1 MPVYRLID
9 ELVFPPPEQAE
20 PDGLLAVGGD
30 LSPKRLILAYQSGIF
45 PWYEEGQPIL
55 WWSPDPRLVL
65 EPEEFHVS
73 KRLAQTI
80 KKGEIE
86 VTFDQAFVSVIQS
99 CATVPRK
106 GQSGTWITPEMQ
118 EAYIRLHRLG
128 VAHSVESW
136 LGGELVGGV
145 YGVSLGKCFFGESMF
160 STESNASKI
169 ALAVLVRRLKNWGFH
184 VIDAQITSPHLLS
197 LGAKEI
203 PRQLFLQRLKTGL
216 GFPTRKG
223 KWRVEG
229 LKTSPI

>member
-30 LSPKRLILAYQSGIF
+30 LSAKRLILAYQSGIF
-45 PWYEEGQPIL
+45 PWYEEGQPLL

-80 KKGEIE
+80 KNGKIK

-184 VIDAQITSPHLLS
+184 LIDAQITSPHLLS

-203 PRQLFLQRLKTGL
+203 PRQLFLERLKSAVCL
-216 GFPTRKG
+216 PTIRGSWNREK
-223 KWRVEG
+223 
-229 LKTSPI
+229 S

>member
-1 MPVYRLID
+1 MPIYRLID
-9 ELVFPPPEQAE
+9 EPVFPPPEQAE

-30 LSPKRLILAYQSGIF
+30 LSAKRLILAYQSGIF

-65 EPEEFHVS
+65 EPEEFRVS

-80 KKGEIE
+80 KNGKIK
-86 VTFDQAFVSVIQS
+86 VTFDRDFVSVIQS

-118 EAYIRLHRLG
+118 EAYIRLHQLG

-136 LGGELVGGV
+136 LEDELVGGI
-145 YGVSLGKCFFGESMF
+145 YGLSLGRCFFGESMF
-160 STESNASKI
+160 SRRTDASKV
-169 ALAVLVRRLKNWGFH
+169 AMAFLVQHLKSWGFH
-184 VIDAQITSPHLLS
+184 LIDAQVTSQHLVS

-203 PRQLFLQRLKTGL
+203 PRAVFLDWLKAAL
-216 GFPTRKG
+216 NFPTLKG
-223 KWRVEG
+223 KWNEG
-229 LKTSPI
+229 EP

>member
-1 MPVYRLID
+1 MPIYRLID

-30 LSPKRLILAYQSGIF
+30 LSAKRLILAYQLGIF
-45 PWYEEGQPIL
+45 PWFEEGQPIL

-80 KKGEIE
+80 KNGKIK
-86 VTFDQAFVSVIQS
+86 VTFDRAFASVIRS

-106 GQSGTWITPEMQ
+106 GESGTWITPEMQ
-118 EAYIRLHRLG
+118 EAYIHLHQLG

-136 LGGELVGGV
+136 LGEELVGGV

-160 STESNASKI
+160 STKPNASKI
-169 ALAVLVRRLKNWGFH
+169 ALAVLVRRLKDWGFH
-184 VIDAQITSPHLLS
+184 VIDAQVTSQHLLS

-203 PRQLFLQRLKTGL
+203 PRKLFLERLKGAVCL
-216 GFPTRKG
+216 PTIRGPWNSEKSQID
-223 KWRVEG
+223 EA
-229 LKTSPI
+229 

>member
-1 MPVYRLID
+1 MPIYRLID

-30 LSPKRLILAYQSGIF
+30 LSAKRLILAYQSGIF
-45 PWYEEGQPIL
+45 PWYEEGQPLL

-80 KKGEIE
+80 KNGKFK

-99 CATVPRK
+99 CATAPRK
-106 GQSGTWITPEMQ
+106 GQSGTWITHEMQ
-118 EAYIRLHRLG
+118 EAYIRLHQLG

-136 LGGELVGGV
+136 LGGELVGGI

-160 STESNASKI
+160 STESDASKI
-169 ALAVLVRRLKNWGFH
+169 ALAVLVRRLIDWEFQL
-184 VIDAQITSPHLLS
+184 IDAQVTSPHLLS

-203 PRQLFLQRLKTGL
+203 PRKLFLERLKDTVRL
-216 GFPTRKG
+216 PTIKG
-223 KWRVEG
+223 KWDEEER
-229 LKTSPI
+229 

>member
-1 MPVYRLID
+1 MPIYRLID
-9 ELVFPPPEQAE
+9 ELVFPPPEHAQ

-30 LSPKRLILAYQSGIF
+30 LSTKRLILAYQSGIF
-45 PWYEEGQPIL
+45 PWYEEGQPLL

-80 KKGEIE
+80 KNGKFE

-106 GQSGTWITPEMQ
+106 GESGTWITHEMQ
-118 EAYIRLHRLG
+118 EAYIRLHQLG

-136 LGGELVGGV
+136 LGGELVGGI

-160 STESNASKI
+160 STESDASKI
-169 ALAVLVRRLKNWGFH
+169 ALAVLVRRLIDWGFH
-184 VIDAQITSPHLLS
+184 LIDAQVTSPHLLS

-203 PRQLFLQRLKTGL
+203 PRKLFLERLKGTVRL
-216 GFPTRKG
+216 PTIKG
-223 KWRVEG
+223 KWDEEER
-229 LKTSPI
+229 

>member
-1 MPVYRLID
+1 MPIYRLID
-9 ELVFPPPEQAE
+9 ELVFPPPEHAQ

-30 LSPKRLILAYQSGIF
+30 LSTKRLILAYQSGIF
-45 PWYEEGQPIL
+45 PWYEEGQPLL

-80 KKGEIE
+80 KNGKFE

-106 GQSGTWITPEMQ
+106 GESGTWITHEMQ
-118 EAYIRLHRLG
+118 EAYIRLHQLG

-136 LGGELVGGV
+136 LGGELVGGI

-160 STESNASKI
+160 STESDASKI
-169 ALAVLVRRLKNWGFH
+169 ALAVLVRRLIDWEFQL
-184 VIDAQITSPHLLS
+184 IDAQVTSPHLLS

-203 PRQLFLQRLKTGL
+203 PRKLFLERLKGTVRL
-216 GFPTRKG
+216 PTIKG
-223 KWRVEG
+223 KWDEEER
-229 LKTSPI
+229 